1 MSRDGS
7 EWGARLTIAKRELA
21 TLKSEKTIVLALVIQ
36 LFVAAF
42 SSFLVVGLVSL
53 YDPSG
58 AEGQTVTVAVSGDQ
72 RHDLSSIAN
81 RQDGVRPVVYDT
93 GENARQAY
101 RDRAVDAA
109 MIANQ
114 RSDGRIDVE
123 TIAPDSGVE
132 STLVVVSL
140 QETLMEYEEYERDRR
155 SAHLDERPL
164 GVPDVP
170 SENPYYGFT
179 YTVLVPLL
187 VLLPVFISGS
197 LAVDAVT
204 EELERGTLEL
214 LAVAPVEL
222 REIVDGKLLAAAG
235 LTPVQAALWL
245 VLLAANGT
253 PVANAPALLA
263 VSGALS
269 MAVVSMGIALALVTA
284 DRRQAQFLYSFG
296 ILTIA
301 GVTTLLPEHPL
312 NTIAKLAIGSP
323 TGTTWIAVAG
333 YLCIGLAAL
342 VGLQLAVGRVD
353 VDRLLGST

>member
-1 MSRDGS
+1 MSRES
-7 EWGARLTIAKRELA
+7 SPWSSRLTIARRELA

-53 YDPSG
+53 YDPGG
-58 AEGQTVTVAVSGDQ
+58 AEGQTVTVAVSGEQ
-72 RHDLSSIAN
+72 RHDLAAIAN
-81 RQDGVRPVVYDT
+81 RQEGVRPVVYDT
-93 GENARQAY
+93 GESARQAY

-114 RSDGRIDVE
+114 RSDGRIGVE

-140 QETLMEYEEYERDRR
+140 QETLMEYERYERDQR
-155 SAHLDERPL
+155 SAHLDARPL

-170 SENPYYGFT
+170 FENPYYGFT

-235 LTPVQAALWL
+235 LAPVQAALWL

-263 VSGALS
+263 VAAALS
-269 MAVVSMGIALALVTA
+269 LAVVSMGIALALVTA

-296 ILTIA
+296 ILAIA

-323 TGTTWIAVAG
+323 AETTWIAVAG

-342 VGLQLAVGRVD
+342 VGVQFAVGRVD
-353 VDRLLGST
+353 VDRLLGSA

>member
-1 MSRDGS
+1 MSREGS
-7 EWGARLTIAKRELA
+7 PLGSRLTIAKRELA

-58 AEGQTVTVAVSGDQ
+58 AEGQTVSVGVAGEQ
-72 RHDLSSIAN
+72 RNDLVAIAN
-81 RQDGVRPVVYDT
+81 QQDGVQPIVYDSAADVRE
-93 GENARQAY
+93 GY
-101 RDRAVDAA
+101 RNRAIDAA
-109 MIANQ
+109 LITNQ
-114 RSDGRIDVE
+114 RSDGTIGVE
-123 TIAPDSGVE
+123 VIAPDAGVE

-140 QETLMEYEEYERDRR
+140 QETLLEYERYERDQR
-155 SAHLDERPL
+155 SQFLDEQPL
-164 GVPDVP
+164 GVPEAP
-170 SENPYYGFT
+170 AGNSYYGFT

-187 VLLPVFISGS
+187 ILLPVFISGS

-214 LAVAPVEL
+214 LAVAPIEL

-235 LTPVQAALWL
+235 LAPVQAALWL
-245 VLLAANGT
+245 VLLEFNGT
-253 PVANAPALLA
+253 SVANAPALIA
-263 VSGALS
+263 VSGALAL
-269 MAVVSMGIALALVTA
+269 AVVSMGIGLALVTA

-312 NTIAKLAIGSP
+312 NTIAKLAIDSP
-323 TGTTWIAVAG
+323 TATTWTAVVG
-333 YLCIGLAAL
+333 YLCIGLVAL
-342 VGLQLAVGRVD
+342 VVVQFAVPRID
-353 VDRLLGST
+353 VDRLLGSA